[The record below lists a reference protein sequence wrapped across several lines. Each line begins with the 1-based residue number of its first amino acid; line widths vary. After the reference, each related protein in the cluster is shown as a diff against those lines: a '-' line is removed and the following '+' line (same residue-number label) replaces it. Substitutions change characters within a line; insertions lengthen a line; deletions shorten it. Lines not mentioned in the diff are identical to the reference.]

1 MEKNDITDV
10 LKNFTVNL
18 AAIEKANKNPGNS
31 NIWTALWED
40 LTILKFYIEEC
51 KDDKSP
57 ALVDKII
64 NSIDYGNG
72 PNTVSGQDREQF
84 VRMFNW
90 MAYKVNQNAIEK
102 GWWEKGERNVGE
114 VVALIHTELSE
125 AFEVFRKHE
134 DWLSETNPKT
144 NLPHFWEEFADVII
158 RIMDYSS
165 RYSINLGN
173 IVVAKHNFNTQRQY
187 RHGGKNA

>member
-10 LKNFTVNL
+10 LKNFAINL
-18 AAIEKANKNPGNS
+18 AAIEKVSKHAGNS
-31 NIWTALWED
+31 HIWTALWED
-40 LTILKFYIEEC
+40 LTILKMYIEEC
-51 KDDKSP
+51 KDDKKP
-57 ALVDKII
+57 ALVEKIL
-64 NSIDYGNG
+64 NTLDVGG
-72 PNTVSGQDREQF
+72 QPNAIGGQDRELF
-84 VRMFNW
+84 VKMFNW
-90 MAYKVNQNAIEK
+90 VSQRVYDNAKSK

-114 VVALIHTELSE
+114 VIALIHTELSE

-134 DWLSETNPKT
+134 DWLSEVNPKT